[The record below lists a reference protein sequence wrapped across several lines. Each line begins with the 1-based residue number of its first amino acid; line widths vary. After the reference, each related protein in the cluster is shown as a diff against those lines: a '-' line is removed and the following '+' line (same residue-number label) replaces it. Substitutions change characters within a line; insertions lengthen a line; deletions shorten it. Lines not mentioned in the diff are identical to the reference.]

1 MSKYHKLELL
11 MYLLG
16 FCCWALAGI
25 FINSAAFITLIVV
38 GVILVIIGFKFSRHP
53 MR

>member
-11 MYLLG
+11 TYVLG
-16 FCCWALAGI
+16 FFCWGLAGL
-25 FINSAAFITLIVV
+25 FINSVPFIILIVL